1 MKIKTIASFLIGV
14 ALSTSV
20 FVYAQETSG
29 STSFAGD
36 GTSSED
42 TGSTTEAAAA
52 DDGGGGGETRPE
64 GIPGNFVYYQEVQ
77 AWGPPGNPPGGTTS
91 APPATTAPVVGG
103 TPSCPTSGQTCNGD
117 YIYDHS
123 IACGVGG
130 NTTYCSNG
138 CVNNGGTATNFG
150 AYWSVAPLP
159 TVYLWFTA
167 N

>member
-1 MKIKTIASFLIGV
+1 MKIKTIASFLMGV

-20 FVYAQETSG
+20 FIYAQETSG
-29 STSFAGD
+29 STSFSGD

-42 TGSTTEAAAA
+42 SASSAA
-52 DDGGGGGETRPE
+52 DDGGGGGDTRPE

-123 IACGVGG
+123 IACGIGG
-130 NTTYCSNG
+130 NTTYCSYG

-150 AYWSVAPLP
+150 AYCAVPPLP
-159 TVYLWFTA
+159 SVSIWFTA

>member
-29 STSFAGD
+29 
-36 GTSSED
+36 
-42 TGSTTEAAAA
+42 
-52 DDGGGGGETRPE
+52 GETRPE
-64 GIPGNFVYYQEVQ
+64 GISGNFVYYQEAQ

-150 AYWSVAPLP
+150 AYCSVAPLP

>member
-1 MKIKTIASFLIGV
+1 MKIKTIASFLMGV
-14 ALSTSV
+14 ALSTSI
-20 FVYAQETSG
+20 FVYAQETSSSAESNASAAEDG
-29 STSFAGD
+29 SAFNT
-36 GTSSED
+36 
-42 TGSTTEAAAA
+42 TGAAAA
-52 DDGGGGGETRPE
+52 DDGGSPSPTLPPGY
-64 GIPGNFVYYQEVQ
+64 PGNFVYYQEVQ
-77 AWGPPGNPPGGTTS
+77 AWGPPGNPPGGTIS

-150 AYWSVAPLP
+150 AYCSVAPLP
-159 TVYLWFTA
+159 TVDLWFTA